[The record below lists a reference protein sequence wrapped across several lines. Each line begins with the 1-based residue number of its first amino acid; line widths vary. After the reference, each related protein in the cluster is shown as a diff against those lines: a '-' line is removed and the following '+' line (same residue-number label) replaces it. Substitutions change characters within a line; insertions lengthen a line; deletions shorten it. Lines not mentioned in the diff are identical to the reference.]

1 MNSNNWNTWK
11 SYLEELVDPKSI
23 DTSNLLSKPALS
35 EDIWTNNEQ
44 LKPEILQAAL
54 RIANEYFEDLK
65 LNPNIKIKDIRLT
78 GSLASISASIIPF
91 KVHSNNPEVVVIG
104 AGAAGLAA
112 TDTLLKN
119 GISWQISSVS
129 LTL

>member
-1 MNSNNWNTWK
+1 MNINRRK
-11 SYLEELVDPKSI
+11 FL
-23 DTSNLLSKPALS
+23 A
-35 EDIWTNNEQ
+35 
-44 LKPEILQAAL
+44 
-54 RIANEYFEDLK
+54 
-65 LNPNIKIKDIRLT
+65 

-119 GISWQISSVS
+119 GISTMCIDC
-129 LTL
+129 L